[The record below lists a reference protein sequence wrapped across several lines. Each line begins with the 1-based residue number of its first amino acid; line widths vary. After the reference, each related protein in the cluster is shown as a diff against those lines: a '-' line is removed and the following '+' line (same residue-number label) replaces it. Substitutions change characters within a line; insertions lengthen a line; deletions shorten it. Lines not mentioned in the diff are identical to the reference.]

1 MAAISLS
8 SRNPPEEF
16 ICSLSHE
23 IMKEPVITKCSHT
36 FEESKIKKWLEDSS
50 SCPLCRSR
58 IQRTDLILNRA
69 LMGCIQSFIS
79 SKEDIKIPFSA
90 EVIGWGKS
98 LSYGVSAFSTPYAIK
113 TFFDFA
119 HNYKGFVLPIAAT
132 VFFSGFVFLDNN
144 DRYRYKMEKKVT
156 HGLKTLTKLSKYILK
171 YNKKELVVTLALAGG
186 IASHWNCY
194 NVALSVLFA
203 GASYI
208 SGQIKNKEQG

>member
-16 ICSLSHE
+16 ICSISSE

-36 FEESKIKKWLEDSS
+36 FEESKIKEWLEESS

-69 LMGCIQSFIS
+69 LKDRIQSFIS
-79 SKEDIKIPFSA
+79 PKEDISA

-98 LSYGVSAFSTPYAIK
+98 LSYGVTAFSTPFAIK
-113 TFFDFA
+113 TCFNFA
-119 HNYKGFVLPIAAT
+119 YNYKDLVLLIGGA
-132 VFFSGFVFLDNN
+132 VSLSGCLFLDNN
-144 DRYRYKMEKKVT
+144 DRYRYKMKKKVT

-186 IASHWNCY
+186 IASHWKCY
-194 NVALSVLFA
+194 NLALSVLFA
-203 GASYI
+203 GATYMSAQII
-208 SGQIKNKEQG
+208 SKKPG